1 MHRGYFAV
9 INLAYYFLGLHNLIT
24 SLELF
29 FNFVKVSYSRVRASY
44 IHGIYIQIT
53 RIDLRDLPLA
63 KMTKKQLAVCEIG
76 KEGEKKAKRWLEKN
90 GYKITDH
97 HHGKS
102 IAGCFDITATK
113 NKKKWIIEVKNGE
126 NPTINIANFEKMVNQ
141 KGYDRIG
148 LALVGKDDVY
158 LLEFNRWSLAG
169 RKAAKTK
176 GKRVS
181 LTQERRLLK
190 LGKQISDRT
199 FVA

>member
-1 MHRGYFAV
+1 
-9 INLAYYFLGLHNLIT
+9 
-24 SLELF
+24 
-29 FNFVKVSYSRVRASY
+29 
-44 IHGIYIQIT
+44 
-53 RIDLRDLPLA
+53 
-63 KMTKKQLAVCEIG
+63 
-76 KEGEKKAKRWLEKN
+76 
-90 GYKITDH
+90 
-97 HHGKS
+97 
-102 IAGCFDITATK
+102 
-113 NKKKWIIEVKNGE
+113 
-126 NPTINIANFEKMVNQ
+126 MVNQ